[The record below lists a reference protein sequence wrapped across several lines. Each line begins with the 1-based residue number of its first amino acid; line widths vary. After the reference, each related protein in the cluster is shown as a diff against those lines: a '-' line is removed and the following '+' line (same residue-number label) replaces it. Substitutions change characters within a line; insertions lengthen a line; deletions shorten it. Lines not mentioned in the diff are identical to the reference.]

1 VLLETPSFRVPWHDN
16 AAGLRRL
23 TVMRGMKASARCSAP
38 GQAIIEFCLMLPV
51 ILLIA
56 LATVD
61 AGRFVFDYIG
71 IRNAA
76 MEGAI
81 YGSLNPTDMLGAEQ
95 RVREHFLPNPVPAGL
110 TISRSPDPS
119 CIGTS
124 SLNQTGYVTVTAS
137 RVFRPLSLAALQAL
151 GPGGSWVLTVSSTAK
166 ARCMT

>member
-1 VLLETPSFRVPWHDN
+1 LITASI
-16 AAGLRRL
+16 RRS
-23 TVMRGMKASARCSAP
+23 TP
-38 GQAIIEFCLMLPV
+38 GQAIIEFCLVLPV

-81 YGSLNPTDMLGAEQ
+81 YGSLHPTDLPGAEQ
-95 RVREHFLPNPVPAGL
+95 RVREHFLPNPGPAGL
-110 TISRSPDPS
+110 TVSRNADAS
-119 CIGTS
+119 CSGANS
-124 SLNQTGYVTVTAS
+124 VGQTGFVTVTAS
-137 RVFRPLSLAALQAL
+137 RVFSPLSLSALQAL
-151 GPGGSWVLTVSSTAK
+151 GSGGDWEFTVSSTAK

>member
-1 VLLETPSFRVPWHDN
+1 MCIP
-16 AAGLRRL
+16 
-23 TVMRGMKASARCSAP
+23 SARVALSRRSRVTRWIKAGARRSTT

-81 YGSLNPTDMLGAEQ
+81 YGSLHPTDMAGAKQ
-95 RVREHFLPNPVPAGL
+95 RVRDHFLPNPVPAGL
-110 TISRSPDPS
+110 TVSG
-119 CIGTS
+119 GTTGICSGAS
-124 SLNQTGYVTVTAS
+124 SLNSPAGFVTVTAS
-137 RVFRPLSLAALQAL
+137 QVFSPLSLSALQTF
-151 GPGGSWVLTVSSTAK
+151 GPGGGWVLNVSSTAK